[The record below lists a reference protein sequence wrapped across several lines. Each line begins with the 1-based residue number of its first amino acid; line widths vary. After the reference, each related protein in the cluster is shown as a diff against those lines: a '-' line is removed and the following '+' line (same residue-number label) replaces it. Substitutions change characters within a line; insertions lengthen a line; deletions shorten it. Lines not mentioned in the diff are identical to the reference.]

1 MKFQMNF
8 KGMFL
13 LIAILLLASL
23 TLAGNITKPY
33 TFAPD
38 TPASSAQVNANFDAL
53 YNKVNELSAKN
64 DELSAKVTALETGN
78 AGKLPPADYDSG
90 CFEMKSQAGV
100 NSYKEIS
107 HNLGVYPKRV
117 KVLVKAIDG
126 ANQGFI
132 FEGTGSAQKDDDT
145 VDTNPKEY
153 GGIVFAYNENRVR
166 LWAPDKNNDSAS
178 GSIICVTDG
187 WGGEVNAQQSHTAS
201 VKVLVWK

>member
-8 KGMFL
+8 KGIFL

-23 TLAGNITKPY
+23 TLAGDITKPY
-33 TFAPD
+33 TFSPD
-38 TPASSAQVNANFDAL
+38 TPASSAQVNADFDAL
-53 YNKVNELSAKN
+53 YQKINELSAKV
-64 DELSAKVTALETGN
+64 EALESGN

-90 CFEMKSQAGV
+90 WFEMKSQAGV